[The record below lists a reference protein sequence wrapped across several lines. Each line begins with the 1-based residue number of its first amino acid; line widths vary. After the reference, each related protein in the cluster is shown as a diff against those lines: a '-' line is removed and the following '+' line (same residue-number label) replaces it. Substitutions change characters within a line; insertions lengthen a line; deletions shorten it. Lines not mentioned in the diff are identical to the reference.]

1 MGGNFFGGAVAL
13 LYFLMFQLCG
23 VTFAACF
30 LNKERRYTQM
40 ILGSA
45 AGSVLLMWL
54 PSLWAF
60 LFSFSITAHVLALI
74 SLLLLTVGAVF
85 LKRPKLLPND
95 FPGKHKALCRAERTL
110 FLPLGLWLLFVF
122 LVLHSFRYQNG
133 EIWSSQCT
141 YGDMSMH
148 LGFITSIAEQKTFPP
163 MYSILPGVKLS
174 YPFLSD
180 SISSSLYLL
189 GAPLR
194 FAYVL
199 PMLFAGAQVF
209 FGAHLFWQRWLRDKA
224 KTALAEILFFLNG
237 GFGFAYFFP
246 NLQNGTDNFTR
257 IFTSFYETPTNLVNQ
272 NIRWVNVIVD
282 MLIPQRATLFG
293 WAVLFPLLYVLY
305 RAVYEHCERYFIIA
319 GIFAGGLVMI
329 HTHSFLA
336 FGLICGVWLCFAL
349 CRRVF
354 RGSSAHVQFTA
365 KVAALVLM
373 LLAFGA
379 QFVTP
384 KLIPRESSV
393 FLYLVLVCAAAFV
406 LFVLALLIMAI
417 RKGFGIQLVKTW
429 GVFLLITLL
438 LAAPQLFTW
447 TFSQASGDSFMRGWY
462 NWGNLQD
469 GYLWFYLVN
478 LGVTALLFLP
488 AFFTADQRRFTVCA
502 PAAVIWFICEF
513 VVFQPNTYDN
523 NKLLY
528 AAYFLVCGVVASYM
542 VEIYRRLRTLPGRRA
557 LAVGALVLCML
568 SAVLTIGRES
578 IAGYCLYGDSQ
589 LKAAEYIYEN
599 TEPEDTVLT
608 DMRHNNEI
616 AALTGRNI
624 VCGSTSYVYFHGL
637 DYTERETDMQSMFSA
652 PQANGALFEK
662 YSIDYILVS
671 AYERNNFTVNEA
683 EIKAL
688 FPCVFDENGV
698 QIYKVTF

>member
-1 MGGNFFGGAVAL
+1 
-13 LYFLMFQLCG
+13 
-23 VTFAACF
+23 
-30 LNKERRYTQM
+30 M

-95 FPGKHKALCRAERTL
+95 FPGKHKAFCRAERTL
-110 FLPLGLWLLFVF
+110 LLPLGLWLLFVF

-282 MLIPQRATLFG
+282 LLIPQRATLFG

-336 FGLICGVWLCFAL
+336 FGLICGVWL
-349 CRRVF
+349 
-354 RGSSAHVQFTA
+354 
-365 KVAALVLM
+365 
-373 LLAFGA
+373 
-379 QFVTP
+379 P
-384 KLIPRESSV
+384 
-393 FLYLVLVCAAAFV
+393 
-406 LFVLALLIMAI
+406 
-417 RKGFGIQLVKTW
+417 
-429 GVFLLITLL
+429 
-438 LAAPQLFTW
+438 
-447 TFSQASGDSFMRGWY
+447 
-462 NWGNLQD
+462 
-469 GYLWFYLVN
+469 
-478 LGVTALLFLP
+478 
-488 AFFTADQRRFTVCA
+488 
-502 PAAVIWFICEF
+502 
-513 VVFQPNTYDN
+513 
-523 NKLLY
+523 
-528 AAYFLVCGVVASYM
+528 
-542 VEIYRRLRTLPGRRA
+542 
-557 LAVGALVLCML
+557 
-568 SAVLTIGRES
+568 
-578 IAGYCLYGDSQ
+578 
-589 LKAAEYIYEN
+589 
-599 TEPEDTVLT
+599 
-608 DMRHNNEI
+608 
-616 AALTGRNI
+616 
-624 VCGSTSYVYFHGL
+624 
-637 DYTERETDMQSMFSA
+637 
-652 PQANGALFEK
+652 
-662 YSIDYILVS
+662 
-671 AYERNNFTVNEA
+671 
-683 EIKAL
+683 
-688 FPCVFDENGV
+688 
-698 QIYKVTF
+698 

>member
-1 MGGNFFGGAVAL
+1 MGGNFLGGAVAL

-23 VTFAACF
+23 VTLAACF

-74 SLLLLTVGAVF
+74 SLLMLTVGAVF

-95 FPGKHKALCRAERTL
+95 FPGKRKAFYRAERTL
-110 FLPLGLWLLFVF
+110 LLPLGLWLLFVF

-384 KLIPRESSV
+384 KLISRESSV

-406 LFVLALLIMAI
+406 LFVLALLTMAI

-438 LAAPQLFTW
+438 LAAPFHV
-447 TFSQASGDSFMRGWY
+447 D
-462 NWGNLQD
+462 
-469 GYLWFYLVN
+469 
-478 LGVTALLFLP
+478 
-488 AFFTADQRRFTVCA
+488 
-502 PAAVIWFICEF
+502 I
-513 VVFQPNTYDN
+513 
-523 NKLLY
+523 
-528 AAYFLVCGVVASYM
+528 
-542 VEIYRRLRTLPGRRA
+542 
-557 LAVGALVLCML
+557 LAG
-568 SAVLTIGRES
+568 
-578 IAGYCLYGDSQ
+578 
-589 LKAAEYIYEN
+589 
-599 TEPEDTVLT
+599 
-608 DMRHNNEI
+608 
-616 AALTGRNI
+616 
-624 VCGSTSYVYFHGL
+624 
-637 DYTERETDMQSMFSA
+637 ER
-652 PQANGALFEK
+652 
-662 YSIDYILVS
+662 
-671 AYERNNFTVNEA
+671 
-683 EIKAL
+683 
-688 FPCVFDENGV
+688 
-698 QIYKVTF
+698 